1 MMIHSLALSLDNLHV
16 SYGEGR
22 HAQAVLNGFDLR
34 LQQGELASLLGASG
48 SGKTT
53 VLRAIAG
60 FERLSQGSI
69 HIAGRCVASPQH
81 HLPPEQRRVG
91 MVFQDYA
98 LFPHL
103 NVAQNIAFGLRRQS
117 RQQQQARVHELLTLI
132 ELEGIGERYPHA
144 LSGGQQQRVA
154 LARALAPQPDILLLD
169 EPFSSLDEATRE
181 RLGQEVRA
189 ILAAAGQTALLVT
202 HSVHEARTM
211 GGPILHIAQGP
222 AIGCAEAA

>member
-1 MMIHSLALSLDNLHV
+1 MHSLALSLDNLHV

-53 VLRAIAG
+53 VLRTIAG

-103 NVAQNIAFGLRRQS
+103 NVAQNLS
-117 RQQQQARVHELLTLI
+117 LI
-132 ELEGIGERYPHA
+132 
-144 LSGGQQQRVA
+144 
-154 LARALAPQPDILLLD
+154 
-169 EPFSSLDEATRE
+169 
-181 RLGQEVRA
+181 
-189 ILAAAGQTALLVT
+189 
-202 HSVHEARTM
+202 
-211 GGPILHIAQGP
+211 HI
-222 AIGCAEAA
+222 